1 MSNIVDFS
9 IGSTVHRGAYIN
21 VYNSPPEAVINGNQ
35 RFLTKLSLYDN
46 RAENAVIF
54 DRLNRDANTAIVD
67 AVRTAIKGLDKD
79 DCDFDKCRHSC
90 NLSREEGFSVR
101 EDYQFD
107 VIVPE
112 DQRASGIQKISYLFR
127 SYEQIGKTCTA
138 FRGRNFGR
146 SINLL
151 GEEIK
156 GYTAA
161 TQHYASLGVKLDFDP
176 SLQEGSSGKPSSR
189 FSFAHSVAVG
199 NLWHALRT
207 PQGVGSAQFAE
218 RVGNIIK
225 ANTDHA
231 GKSVEKCE
239 LAAQALTR

>member
-9 IGSTVHRGAYIN
+9 IRSTLHRGAYISA
-21 VYNSPPEAVINGNQ
+21 YNASPEAVITKNH
-35 RFLTKLSLYDN
+35 RFLTKLSLYDD

-67 AVRTAIKGLDKD
+67 AVRSAIKGLDKD
-79 DCDFDKCRHSC
+79 DCDFEKCRHRCKS
-90 NLSREEGFSVR
+90 SREKDFSVR

-112 DQRASGIQKISYLFR
+112 GQRDSGIQSISYLFR
-127 SYEQIGKTCTA
+127 SHEQIGKTCTA
-138 FRGRNFGR
+138 YKGRNFGD
-146 SINLL
+146 SINFL
-151 GEEIK
+151 GEEIS

-161 TQHYASLGVKLDFDP
+161 IQHYASLGVKLDFDP
-176 SLQEGSSGKPSSR
+176 SLQEGSSNKPSSR
-189 FSFAHSVAVG
+189 FSFAHSVATE

-231 GKSVEKCE
+231 GKSIEKCE